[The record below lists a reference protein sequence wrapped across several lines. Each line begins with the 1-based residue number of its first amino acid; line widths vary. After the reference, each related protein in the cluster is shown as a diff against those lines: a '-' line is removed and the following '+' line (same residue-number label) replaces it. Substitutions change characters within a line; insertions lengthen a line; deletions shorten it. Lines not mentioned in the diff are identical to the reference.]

1 MSQAKINERIRRAR
15 VSRGLSLEA
24 VAGRMGDISKQALS
38 KFESGQSAPNS
49 ARLLKLAKALEVK
62 PEYFFRQESF
72 ALAPLEFRKLAK
84 MPKYRQE
91 QVREQMR
98 DHLERYI
105 SLEDCFGGS
114 LKIGVTSAQSILVTS
129 VEEAE
134 QAAEQL
140 RQEWRVGGDAIANL
154 VDLLENNGFKIV
166 LLDGADD
173 FDGACAATD
182 DEQHVLISL
191 NASRPGERM
200 RFTAA
205 HELGHWVMDLPSSM
219 PEKTKERCCHRFAGA
234 FLFPAAQ
241 VRAEFG
247 DVQRS
252 RVHPQE
258 LLNAKALYGVS
269 MQVAIYRMKDLG
281 LLSEAG
287 YRALVITINANG
299 WRKNEPEALEAER
312 PRRFESLVYRGL
324 AEEFFTL
331 SRAAE
336 FLQLPISALD
346 AKGYG
351 AQVLG

>member
-1 MSQAKINERIRRAR
+1 MEKVKINERIRRAR
-15 VSRGLSLEA
+15 VSRGLSLED

-84 MPKYRQE
+84 MPQYRQD

-105 SLEDCFGGS
+105 SLEDCFG
-114 LKIGVTSAQSILVTS
+114 ASIKVGLTAARSIQVSS
-129 VEEAE
+129 VDEAE
-134 QAAEQL
+134 KAAEQL
-140 RQEWRVGGDAIANL
+140 RQDWKVGGDAIANL
-154 VDLLENNGFKIV
+154 TDLLENNGFKIA
-166 LLDGADD
+166 LLDVSED

-191 NASRPGERM
+191 NATRPGERM

-205 HELGHWVMDLPSSM
+205 HELGHWVMDLPASM
-219 PEKTKERCCHRFAGA
+219 PEKIKERCCHRFAGA

-247 DVQRS
+247 EVQRS

-269 MQVAIYRMKDLG
+269 MQVAMYRMKDLG
-281 LLSEAG
+281 LLSEGG
-287 YRALVITINANG
+287 YKALIFTMNANG
-299 WRKNEPEALEAER
+299 WRKSEPGALVAER
-312 PRRFESLVYRGL
+312 PRRFESLVFRGL
-324 AEEFFTL
+324 AEEFFTI

-346 AKGYG
+346 AKVYG
-351 AQVLG
+351 ALAHG